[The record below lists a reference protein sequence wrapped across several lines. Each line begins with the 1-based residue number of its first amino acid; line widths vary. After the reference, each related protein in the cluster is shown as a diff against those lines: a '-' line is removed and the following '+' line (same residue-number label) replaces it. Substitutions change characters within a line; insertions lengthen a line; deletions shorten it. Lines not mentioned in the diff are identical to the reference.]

1 MSRKTFLLLVVV
13 LLAGL
18 SVPIHAEEAA
28 PDGCEPVLDL
38 APAAPQGEVCPA
50 NAAANPI
57 AEILIG
63 GRTCR
68 CSCGVPCKKDS
79 DCGPG
84 GICSGGVTCC

>member
-1 MSRKTFLLLVVV
+1 MSKKAILMLVFV

-18 SVPIHAEEAA
+18 SVPVHAEEAA
-28 PDGCEPVLDL
+28 NNGCGLDL
-38 APAAPQGEVCPA
+38 TLAAPQAEVCPA

-57 AEILIG
+57 EELILG

-68 CSCGVPCKKDS
+68 CSCGQPCKKDS